1 MRIAI
6 VSLSYSPTNGPELTA
21 VQLGEALQA
30 KKIDVTLFAPAN
42 WTTLIKKHIPTV
54 SQDLWSMPDFPE
66 QTPIERRNFILSNLI
81 KVLAYQDDFDLVHIG
96 YQTYAYA
103 IASNLRIPS
112 VVVLNGQDTQ
122 RNVSQIKKTG
132 AIVVALNEKDQ
143 KIAGADTFIY
153 PGIPT
158 ETISPSFALGEGLIA
173 VGRLTPQK
181 DIPTA
186 IQIAK
191 KAQKKLTIVGRIG
204 LSKEAQQYFQ
214 EEIAPHI
221 DGKSVIHLEHATY
234 PELMRLMAS
243 SQALLFP
250 IASPETFGRVSAE
263 ALACGTPVIGTRVDP
278 LPETLADSKVS
289 FLSNNIDELADAARH
304 TERFDRRACRDYAEK
319 NFDSSTMTDRYLDL
333 YKKILEQPSGK

>member
-1 MRIAI
+1 MKIAI

-30 KKIDVTLFAPAN
+30 KGADVTLFAPAN
-42 WTTLIKKHIPTV
+42 WMTRIRKHVPTV
-54 SQDLWSMPDFPE
+54 SQDLWSMPDFKE
-66 QTPIERRNFILSNLI
+66 QTPLERRNFILSNLI
-81 KVLAYQDDFDLVHIG
+81 KVLAYQNDFDLVHIG

-112 VVVLNGQDTQ
+112 VVVLNGRDDQ
-122 RNVSQIKKTG
+122 RNVSQMKSAG
-132 AIVVALNEKDQ
+132 SIVVALNEKDQ
-143 KIAGADTFIY
+143 EATGADTFIY

-158 ETISPSFALGEGLIA
+158 GTISPSFVPGKGLIT

-181 DIPTA
+181 NIPLA

-191 KAQKKLTIVGRIG
+191 KAEKKLTIVGHIG
-204 LSKEAQQYFQ
+204 ISKEAQQYFQ

-221 DGKSVIHLEHATY
+221 DGTSILHVEHANY
-234 PELMRLMAS
+234 QELMHLMAAS
-243 SQALLFP
+243 EALLFP

-278 LPETLADSKVS
+278 LPEILTDPKVS
-289 FLSNNIDELADAARH
+289 FLSDSLEELADAARH
-304 TERFDRRACRDYAEK
+304 TERFDRLACREFAERK
-319 NFDSSTMTDRYLDL
+319 FDSLLMADHYLEL
-333 YKKILEQPSGK
+333 YQKLLAR